1 MPLSGIGRF
10 GAKEVSGDTLV
21 GAAMKT
27 VWSFR
32 LRITLYGEH
41 AFRVLVYLAE
51 RNGKRCTVRDI
62 AAAYG
67 VSANHLTRVV
77 AHLARSGFITTY
89 RGKGG
94 GLELGRAPAS
104 INLGAVFRAVERD
117 LAAGD
122 FDPLAPIARE
132 ALDAY
137 LAVLDRYTL
146 EDVLRER
153 RPPSA

>member
-10 GAKEVSGDTLV
+10 VVREVSGDRLV
-21 GAAMKT
+21 GAATKT

-51 RNGKRCTVRDI
+51 RNGERCTVGEI
-62 AAAYG
+62 SAAYR
-67 VSANHLTRVV
+67 VSENHLRHVV
-77 AHLARSGFITTY
+77 FHLGRSGFVRTY
-89 RGKGG
+89 RGRGG

-104 INLGAVFRAVERD
+104 IKLGAVFRAVERD
-117 LAAGD
+117 LGAGD

-132 ALDAY
+132 ALDAF
-137 LAVLDRYTL
+137 LTVLDRYTL

>member
-1 MPLSGIGRF
+1 M
-10 GAKEVSGDTLV
+10 
-21 GAAMKT
+21 
-27 VWSFR
+27 
-32 LRITLYGEH
+32 RITLYSEH
-41 AFRVLVYLAE
+41 AFRILVYLAQRHGE
-51 RNGKRCTVRDI
+51 RCTVGDI
-62 AAAYG
+62 STAYR
-67 VSANHLTRVV
+67 VSENHLTRVV

-104 INLGAVFRAVERD
+104 INLGAVFQAVERD
-117 LAAGD
+117 LGAGD

-132 ALDAY
+132 ALDAF